1 MTAILAVLLF
11 LLRAVLVV
19 LGLVILLAVLALVC
33 PFCADLAWEG
43 DPDGDSMGTVNIRVG
58 ALGFTLPV
66 WQYPPPPQPEEAGW
80 NPPKSGP
87 VKRLLAKLK
96 AKFAAWRQK
105 RAAKRPPKKKPA
117 PAQPPQK
124 AKLTLNTLCAL
135 LRGGKKLTLAVFDAL
150 RITRI
155 RVVWPVG
162 EGMEPDQAAR
172 DYGAAHAWL
181 YSALG
186 VLNRFIYLDFQE
198 LRLVPCIQPG
208 APVPAARVSFR
219 VSARALFVL
228 IAAVQ
233 VLIAFHR
240 EKVLDVLL

>member
-43 DPDGDSMGTVNIRVG
+43 DPDGDSVGTVNIRVG

-80 NPPKSGP
+80 NPPRPGP

-117 PAQPPQK
+117 PAKPRQK